1 MEFRRFEEA
10 ARLYGNKKYT
20 MCHFLNLVKCAANDI
35 SDEYGDVYELQVG
48 DENNFADLISNQC
61 FIIEEML
68 DTAEKNPSGDRVEKL
83 RRELSTLKNRADD
96 IKSSMNDIEDL
107 KKQKQELEKNIEEL
121 EKEKKEYKK
130 LADSVEAA
138 RNSINEA
145 DSFDFEK
152 AKQELSELQKELD
165 EKTQNN
171 SKIITEVN
179 DCKAKINDIKNSNQ
193 TLENELITLGNEQT
207 ETNKKHIELEEKKT
221 AVNTEIEL
229 LKKNIA
235 QIEITI
241 KSLEGPLELYSE
253 NVKKCSD
260 TFDNEKSSLSL
271 KNEKL
276 ISYIIRTGK
285 EIEDLKIRINE
296 AGRQKR
302 DLEAEKNSL
311 SDILKNIESV
321 SNDIKKDIDILKDDY
336 SKWENHFAE
345 LSESSDDIMSEAS
358 DKLLAD
364 YAELSKEYN
373 RFYNQ
378 TLKPELEKQKDIQK
392 KIDSKDKA
400 LTDQITQNEAL
411 TDKLNE
417 LNANFES
424 ISANNISIE
433 KNISEIQRSLEP
445 VEKKYIELSGQYNT
459 LSSKLTN
466 INRRNFELE
475 HNDIPNAGIMI
486 DEANNI
492 LSSHEKKLEE
502 KANELSGMLGNE
514 YKVINLKMMEL
525 DETLKQ
531 KEDELKNTG
540 IEFNE
545 KTNKI
550 ASYDQEIIKMKE
562 QIKALEDQNESE
574 KRENINKHLENQK
587 QDLND
592 QIENRKALKDKLNSK
607 IKELK
612 ESNEKDLNEYNN
624 LNKLKDDLEKEKS
637 RLESSIGL
645 LKVYAGEGSQKQL
658 EEIKSRLSVLDPVR
672 DKMERMLRHIQDITG
687 EKYITKDEEQKVT
700 QYARALDSLLDIIP
714 DIQKDLWK
722 IGKIISDEKMI
733 IKEI

>member
-1 MEFRRFEEA
+1 
-10 ARLYGNKKYT
+10 
-20 MCHFLNLVKCAANDI
+20 
-35 SDEYGDVYELQVG
+35 
-48 DENNFADLISNQC
+48 
-61 FIIEEML
+61 
-68 DTAEKNPSGDRVEKL
+68 
-83 RRELSTLKNRADD
+83 
-96 IKSSMNDIEDL
+96 
-107 KKQKQELEKNIEEL
+107 
-121 EKEKKEYKK
+121 
-130 LADSVEAA
+130 
-138 RNSINEA
+138 
-145 DSFDFEK
+145 
-152 AKQELSELQKELD
+152 
-165 EKTQNN
+165 
-171 SKIITEVN
+171 
-179 DCKAKINDIKNSNQ
+179 
-193 TLENELITLGNEQT
+193 
-207 ETNKKHIELEEKKT
+207 
-221 AVNTEIEL
+221 
-229 LKKNIA
+229 
-235 QIEITI
+235 
-241 KSLEGPLELYSE
+241 
-253 NVKKCSD
+253 
-260 TFDNEKSSLSL
+260 
-271 KNEKL
+271 
-276 ISYIIRTGK
+276 
-285 EIEDLKIRINE
+285 
-296 AGRQKR
+296 
-302 DLEAEKNSL
+302 
-311 SDILKNIESV
+311 
-321 SNDIKKDIDILKDDY
+321 
-336 SKWENHFAE
+336 
-345 LSESSDDIMSEAS
+345 
-358 DKLLAD
+358 
-364 YAELSKEYN
+364 
-373 RFYNQ
+373 
-378 TLKPELEKQKDIQK
+378 
-392 KIDSKDKA
+392 
-400 LTDQITQNEAL
+400 
-411 TDKLNE
+411 
-417 LNANFES
+417 
-424 ISANNISIE
+424 
-433 KNISEIQRSLEP
+433 
-445 VEKKYIELSGQYNT
+445 
-459 LSSKLTN
+459 
-466 INRRNFELE
+466 
-475 HNDIPNAGIMI
+475 MI

-514 YKVINLKMMEL
+514 YKVINLKMIEL

-574 KRENINKHLENQK
+574 KRENINKHLESQK